1 VRRDSFLPFPAPPVT
16 LGQATEVRSTLLATS
31 LQSIRKHGLLDL
43 YQRHL
48 TGPFKETVLTAVA
61 GSWLPINA
69 AKAHYLACDALRLEP
84 AVQLAIGMEVGD
96 RVNGTFLGF
105 MVRTA
110 KTAGVT
116 PWHALAQATKLY
128 FRVFQG
134 GGGIAI
140 GELGPKEARVELVGN
155 MLYDIDYFR
164 NGCRGFF
171 QAATRLFCNRVYTYD
186 LSRGR
191 NANGMTLRISW
202 A

>member
-48 TGPFKETVLTAVA
+48 TGPFKETVLT
-61 GSWLPINA
+61 
-69 AKAHYLACDALRLEP
+69 ACDALRLEP